1 MTHSQRTR
9 RRRRGRG
16 GPRNKAFLAFM
27 VLGIVAVV
35 GLLGGVGYVI
45 HVANSAPPLSAL
57 NEKPIGENTRVYAA
71 DGSSLGFIQADE
83 LRLPV
88 SGDQIPQVL
97 KDATVAIEDER
108 FYRHKGVDYEGV
120 VRAAIKNFTSRR
132 TVQGGSTITMQL
144 IRNLYISP
152 ERTYERKIREAKL
165 AEELEN
171 DHSKEWILDKYLDTV
186 PFGTVGG
193 QSAIGARAAARIY
206 FSKRVKDLSLRQAAL
221 LAGLPQAPSDYSP
234 TRAPAAAKARRNEV
248 LSKMGE
254 LGMISR
260 RRAKYAMSRGLGL
273 NVSSYFS
280 RRREEYFFD
289 YVKDELFKE
298 YGAQTVRKG
307 GMKVYTTI
315 DLKKQRWARE
325 AIVDNLAGVGPSSA
339 IVTINPKNGYI
350 EAMASSA
357 SYSERKFNLA
367 SQGHRQPGSAFKTF
381 ALMTALRRGVDPDS
395 VSYVSKSPTYVD
407 DPRYGKFEI
416 KTYSGTG
423 SGSLTLRRATLQSD
437 NSVYIQLAMDL
448 GPDAIKQTARDMG
461 IRSKLNGYPAETL
474 GGLENGVSP
483 LEMATAYAT
492 IASGG
497 YRNRPTAIKRIVFPD
512 GHVEHGK
519 SLPKRFRVKRTK
531 VFDDGVTAKAT
542 EILEQNMTS
551 GTGTRAQIGCPAAGK
566 TGTTDNNTDAWFVGF
581 TPRLSTAVWVGYPD
595 SRIYMNTLFFGGPV
609 DGGTYPA
616 MIWSEYMSNAIK
628 GRCDD
633 FPPPKVPFVA
643 QPFYGKYASS
653 GGAAIGGPSPV
664 PPTPVAPAPV
674 EPAPAPEATAEPEAT
689 AQPETETA
697 APANPDAPESGGF
710 DPTQYESAPQGE
722 PAAPAGDGTA
732 ADGGA

>member
-1 MTHSQRTR
+1 MTHSQRNR

-27 VLGIVAVV
+27 VLGIVVALA
-35 GLLGGVGYVI
+35 GLGGIGYII
-45 HVANSAPPLSAL
+45 HVANSAPPLASIDP
-57 NEKPIGENTRVYAA
+57 KPIGQNTRVYAA

-88 SGDQIPQVL
+88 RGDQIPQVL

-108 FYRHKGVDYEGV
+108 FYQHKGVDYEGV
-120 VRAAIKNFTSRR
+120 IRAAITNVASRR

-144 IRNLYISP
+144 VRNLYITP

-171 DHSKEWILDKYLDTV
+171 EHSKEWILDKYLDTV

-206 FSKRVKDLSLRQAAL
+206 FSKNVRDLTLREAAL
-221 LAGLPQAPSDYSP
+221 LAGLPQAPSNYSP
-234 TRAPAAAKARRNEV
+234 TRAPEAAMTRRNEV
-248 LSKMGE
+248 LGKMAE
-254 LGMISR
+254 LGMITEER
-260 RRAKYAMSRGLGL
+260 ARRAMRRGLGL
-273 NVSSYFS
+273 NVSSFFT
-280 RRREEYFFD
+280 RRREQYFFD
-289 YVKDELFKE
+289 YVKDQLFRE

-315 DLKKQRWARE
+315 DLDKQRWARE
-325 AIVDNLAGVGPSSA
+325 AIANNLAGIGPSAA

-367 SQGHRQPGSAFKTF
+367 AQGHRQPGSAFKTF
-381 ALMTALRRGVDPDS
+381 ALLTALRRGVDPDG

-407 DPRYGKFEI
+407 DPQYGKFEI
-416 KTYSGTG
+416 KTYSGRGAG
-423 SGSLTLRRATLQSD
+423 SMTLRRATIASD

-448 GPDAIKQTARDMG
+448 GPDEVKKTAREMG

-483 LEMATAYAT
+483 LEMAGAYAT
-492 IASGG
+492 MAAGG
-497 YRNRPTAIKRIVFPD
+497 WHARPTAIKRIVFPD
-512 GHVEHGK
+512 GHAEQGK
-519 SLPKRFRVKRTK
+519 SLPKRFRVKRNK
-531 VFDDGVTAKAT
+531 VFSDGVAAKAT

-551 GTGTRAQIGCPAAGK
+551 GTGTRALIGCPAAGK

-595 SRIYMNTLFFGGPV
+595 SRIYMNTLYFGGPV
-609 DGGTYPA
+609 DGGTFPA
-616 MIWSEYMSNAIK
+616 AIWGEYMGNAIRN
-628 GRCDD
+628 RCDD
-633 FPPPKVPFVA
+633 FPAPKEPFIA
-643 QPFYGKYASS
+643 SPFYGRYANS
-653 GGAAIGGPSPV
+653 GGAAIGGEV
-664 PPTPVAPAPV
+664 YTPPAPV
-674 EPAPAPEATAEPEAT
+674 EPVTPAEPAPEPAPEPEAT
-689 AQPETETA
+689 APAEPD
-697 APANPDAPESGGF
+697 APANPGAPESGGF
-710 DPTQYESAPQGE
+710 DPTQYE
-722 PAAPAGDGTA
+722 AAPDATTA
-732 ADGGA
+732 PG

>member
-1 MTHSQRTR
+1 MTHSQRNR

-16 GPRNKAFLAFM
+16 GPRNKAFLTFM
-27 VLGIVAVV
+27 VLGIVVALA
-35 GLLGGVGYVI
+35 GLGGIGYVI
-45 HVANSAPPLSAL
+45 HVANSAPPLASL
-57 NEKPIGENTRVYAA
+57 KPKPIGENTRVFAA

-83 LRLPV
+83 LRIPV
-88 SGDQIPQVL
+88 RGDHIPQVL

-108 FYRHKGVDYEGV
+108 FYQHKGVDYEGV

-144 IRNLYISP
+144 VRNLYISP

-171 DHSKEWILDKYLDTV
+171 EHSKEWILDKYIDTV

-206 FSKRVKDLSLRQAAL
+206 FSKPVKDLTLREAAL

-234 TRAPAAAKARRNEV
+234 TRAPAAAKARRDEV
-248 LSKMGE
+248 LGKMAE
-254 LGMISR
+254 LGMITPE
-260 RRAKYAMSRGLGL
+260 RAQRAMGRGLGL
-273 NVSSYFS
+273 NVSSFFQ
-280 RRREEYFFD
+280 RRREQYFFD
-289 YVKDELFKE
+289 YVKDELFRQ

-325 AIVDNLAGVGPSSA
+325 AIANNLAGIGPSAA

-367 SQGHRQPGSAFKTF
+367 AQGHRQPGSAFKTF
-381 ALMTALRRGVDPDS
+381 ALVTALRRGVDPDG
-395 VSYVSKSPTYVD
+395 VSYVSKSPTFVD
-407 DPRYGKFEI
+407 DPQYGKFEI
-416 KTYSGTG
+416 KTYSSRGAGT
-423 SGSLTLRRATLQSD
+423 LTLRRATLQSD

-448 GPDAIKQTARDMG
+448 GPDQVKKTARDMG

-483 LEMATAYAT
+483 LEMADAYAT
-492 IASGG
+492 LASGG

-512 GHVEHGK
+512 GHAEQGK

-531 VFDDGVTAKAT
+531 VFSDGVAAKAT
-542 EILEQNMTS
+542 EILEQNMLA

-581 TPRLSTAVWVGYPD
+581 TPKHSSAVWVGYPD
-595 SRIYMNTLFFGGPV
+595 SRIYMNSLFFGGPV
-609 DGGTYPA
+609 DGGTFPA
-616 MIWSEYMSNAIK
+616 MIWSQYMGNAK
-628 GRCDD
+628 GKFCGD
-633 FPPPKVPFVA
+633 FPPPKEPFISVPFS
-643 QPFYGKYASS
+643 GKYSSS
-653 GGAAIGGPSPV
+653 GGAAIGGELYAP
-664 PPTPVAPAPV
+664 PAPV
-674 EPAPAPEATAEPEAT
+674 VPTTPTAPTQPTEPSEPDTSEPDST
-689 AQPETETA
+689 GTPDT
-697 APANPDAPESGGF
+697 PANPDAPGTGGF
-710 DPTQYESAPQGE
+710 DPTQYESAPQGD
-722 PAAPAGDGTA
+722 ATA
-732 ADGGA
+732 QSPPG